1 MDIQQNQQEQNK
13 QGQQCNPAN
22 RIKSISSLGA
32 ITKYAINALTEK
44 APSYFY
50 VHEKGLTDGI
60 RDYGIE
66 LIQGCKDGTLLDLPD
81 EAIEE
86 FIENSIDDVLNASC
100 AMSHEYFKAGVQF
113 GALLTAQLLI

>member
-1 MDIQQNQQEQNK
+1 MDIQQNQQGQNK

-22 RIKSISSLGA
+22 RIKSISSLDA
-32 ITKYAINALTEK
+32 VTKYAINALTEK

-50 VHEKGLTDGI
+50 GNEKGLTDGI